1 MRNCSCTCEQPI
13 YKAND
18 DYMGEEGDSPK
29 PSMSDY
35 IVCTKLRL
43 RFRYPERSVCT
54 CSTERPSGKR
64 VPKKLMFR
72 SATHCGCKQGSS
84 RSVSSGSCS
93 LSSGSCQAEV
103 SLDHLTISC
112 TRNRI
117 VISKKLISY
126 HQLPTE
132 WLWSHQC
139 YSLPR
144 ATTELIAQM

>member
-1 MRNCSCTCEQPI
+1 MSSRFTRPMMIN
-13 YKAND
+13 
-18 DYMGEEGDSPK
+18 YMGEEGDSPK

-35 IVCTKLRL
+35 IGG
-43 RFRYPERSVCT
+43 SVCT
-54 CSTERPSGKR
+54 QCSTERPSGKR

>member
-1 MRNCSCTCEQPI
+1 MYVCMYVCMYVLKHHIYIYIYRERERYSWTMQIFWTVLRNSVMLPCHVSMERLAPYPSTSWKIVRNCSCTCEQPI

-64 VPKKLMFR
+64 VPK
-72 SATHCGCKQGSS
+72 
-84 RSVSSGSCS
+84 
-93 LSSGSCQAEV
+93 
-103 SLDHLTISC
+103 
-112 TRNRI
+112 
-117 VISKKLISY
+117 
-126 HQLPTE
+126 
-132 WLWSHQC
+132 
-139 YSLPR
+139 
-144 ATTELIAQM
+144 